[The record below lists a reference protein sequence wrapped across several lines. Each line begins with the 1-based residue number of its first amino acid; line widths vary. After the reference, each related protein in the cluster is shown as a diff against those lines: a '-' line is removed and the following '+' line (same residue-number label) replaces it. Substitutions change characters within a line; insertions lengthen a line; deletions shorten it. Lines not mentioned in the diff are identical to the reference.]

1 MQKKLIAKA
10 IIDHGSRKVERWRRK
25 NADVSGFPVG
35 MWPGPSIGIIIKDLG
50 VWEGRGKR
58 EAADALLMLVW
69 FQVPLPV
76 GAPGGIQ
83 REKELSVRS
92 LAII

>member
-1 MQKKLIAKA
+1 
-10 IIDHGSRKVERWRRK
+10 
-25 NADVSGFPVG
+25 

-50 VWEGRGKR
+50 VGGTGRGERR

-76 GAPGGIQ
+76 GAPGGI
-83 REKELSVRS
+83 
-92 LAII
+92 